1 MLSVTRRPNS
11 HTNTL
16 PLPARIYMVATIF
29 LNILL
34 WGFIGQA
41 SPSFA
46 APGIEITPEQI
57 VVKADRI
64 RFPAKGYQV
73 DVKITS
79 TKPEQ
84 DPVVSEYR
92 ILSKGNDR
100 ALLMTTA
107 PAIDE
112 GNILLMRDLD
122 LWAFLSNLSQPV
134 RLPVSQRLTG
144 EVANGDLARAN
155 FAGDYNPKLI
165 RTETI
170 DGEEYYVLEL
180 IAARRGV
187 TYNRVVYWVNQ
198 ANFRPHKAEFYSL
211 SKRLIKTCHYQSY
224 KELGTEVRPTK
235 LIMEDALHKDAKSV
249 LDYRNMQL
257 RDLPNKI
264 FTKDYL
270 KKLNGR

>member
-1 MLSVTRRPNS
+1 
-11 HTNTL
+11 
-16 PLPARIYMVATIF
+16 MVATIF

-107 PAIDE
+107 PAIDK